1 MKNLNLTRI
10 LLITFALFILL
21 YSVCGMDIPSMARKL
36 YKKVSD
42 AQIKK
47 SSRGFPPFSWQKD
60 KGLFESHVKLYFHGS
75 FSQYI
80 LRQGFEIYDNNNFA
94 SAWITMALLEMHKLD
109 ANETY
114 VHEDL
119 IFNAVHAIGNF
130 ADKNRF
136 NSSVCTFWP
145 QEFNGS
151 VNVWQST
158 PQNLLNFFALVDDIP
173 WSMILKFLQK
183 LGIVDTDVI
192 KTIEE
197 LLQEK

>member
-1 MKNLNLTRI
+1 MK
-10 LLITFALFILL
+10 
-21 YSVCGMDIPSMARKL
+21 
-36 YKKVSD
+36 
-42 AQIKK
+42 
-47 SSRGFPPFSWQKD
+47 
-60 KGLFESHVKLYFHGS
+60 H
-75 FSQYI
+75 
-80 LRQGFEIYDNNNFA
+80 
-94 SAWITMALLEMHKLD
+94 
-109 ANETY
+109 

-145 QEFNGS
+145 QEFNDS
-151 VNVWQST
+151 VTVWQST

-173 WSMILKFLQK
+173 LSTILKFLQK